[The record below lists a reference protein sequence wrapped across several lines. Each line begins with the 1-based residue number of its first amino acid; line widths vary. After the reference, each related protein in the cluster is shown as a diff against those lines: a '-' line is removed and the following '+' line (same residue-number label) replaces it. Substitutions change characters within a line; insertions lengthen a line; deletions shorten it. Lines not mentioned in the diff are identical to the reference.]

1 MRLLSIFLTALIL
14 CLATSLASAD
24 VLSVRTGQNNKGARI
39 VLDLSAP
46 LDHRAF
52 LLTNPPRLVVDVAT
66 QTWKAPKNGFIQNPL
81 IKGYRSGAL
90 EPGLTRVVF
99 DLRGPAV
106 IERTGYLPRSAM
118 AKDRLVIDVTKSSD
132 NLFRARLSD
141 VFGKTDI
148 RSSVKK
154 QEPIGLSAFATMQNE
169 ELRKIKTPALSPIQ
183 RPSAPKLN
191 KKRIYTVIID
201 AGHGGEDPG
210 AIAPGGIKEK
220 NITLAVAQELRRQ
233 LEETGRYRVV
243 MTRNKDIYIRLR
255 QRLQMARD
263 NKGDLFISLHADKI
277 VRKGV
282 RGASIYTLSKDASDN
297 ETALLAESENNAG
310 VVAGVDLSE
319 ESEDVANILL
329 DLAMREKV
337 NESVLFARFLESAF
351 RQRDI
356 RLLPNSHRSAGFAVL
371 KAPDIPSVLVE
382 IGFLSNPEE
391 VKLLT
396 SSAFQKRISAAI
408 VKGTD
413 AYFGKIEALQ
423 KI

>member
-1 MRLLSIFLTALIL
+1 MIL
-14 CLATSLASAD
+14 CLTVSTAKAD
-24 VLSVRTGQNNKGARI
+24 VLSVRTGQNSKGARI
-39 VLDLSAP
+39 VLDLTAP

-52 LLTNPPRLVVDVAT
+52 LLAGPPRLVVDVAT
-66 QTWKAPKNGFIQNPL
+66 QTWKAPKNAFIQNPL
-81 IKGYRSGAL
+81 IKGYRSGTL

-99 DLRGPAV
+99 DLRGSAV
-106 IERTGYLPRSAM
+106 IERTGYFPRSAM
-118 AKDRLVIDVTKSSD
+118 AKDRLVIDLAKASD

-141 VFGKTDI
+141 VFGKADI
-148 RSSVKK
+148 RSSIKAP
-154 QEPIGLSAFATMQNE
+154 EPIGLSDFATMRNE
-169 ELRKIKTPALSPIQ
+169 EVQKIKTPALAPVP
-183 RPSAPKLN
+183 RPDKPKAN

-220 NITLAVAQELRRQ
+220 NITLAVARELRRQ

-243 MTRNKDIYIRLR
+243 MTRNKDVYIRLR
-255 QRLQMARD
+255 QRLQIARD

-277 VRKGV
+277 DRKGV
-282 RGASIYTLSKDASDN
+282 RGASIYTLSKNASDS
-297 ETALLAESENNAG
+297 ETERLAESENNAG

-337 NESVLFARFLESAF
+337 NESGLFARFLESAF
-351 RQRDI
+351 RESDI

-371 KAPDIPSVLVE
+371 KAPDIPSVLIE

-391 VKLLT
+391 AKLLT

-408 VKGTD
+408 VNGTD

-423 KI
+423 KL